1 MAGEGLEQAA
11 QAFDV
16 AIGNSSGE
24 PVARGGD
31 APKDTQPTETMFGD
45 VGVLEVDED
54 SPAVGGGDDIPL
66 KGEKK
71 VKQPVQ
77 EEDEDDDDDAGEDDP
92 EADDDGAEDENDGGE
107 EDEDEDTPL
116 NDVFEITVDGERQ
129 EVTLREALDGYIRQK
144 TFHQRLSELAEVKEA
159 MRHQGAELIA
169 DRKKYVGLIEQ
180 MEQTINLLLPN
191 EPNWDELYANDPK
204 GARELQK
211 KYDGLKAQLSNL
223 DGEKKRVQEENAKK
237 DAEEYAAYVERENRR
252 IAANNPLWK
261 DEKVKMRDLNRMAD
275 TAKAAGFSM
284 DEIQSV
290 VDSRMVTIL
299 LKAAKYD
306 RLQEKQPKPIR
317 RGKKPMS
324 QGAGTTRTAPRGKS
338 QAMKQLQRS
347 GSVEAAA
354 AVFSDIIAPRR

>member
-16 AIGNSSGE
+16 AIGNAE

-31 APKDTQPTETMFGD
+31 APKDDTLPTETMFGNMGD
-45 VGVLEVDED
+45 LEVDED
-54 SPAVGGGDDIPL
+54 SPARGGGDDIPL
-66 KGEKK
+66 KGEKRQK
-71 VKQPVQ
+71 PTVL
-77 EEDEDDDDDAGEDDP
+77 EDDNDDVEDGDQDGP
-92 EADDDGAEDENDGGE
+92 EADDDESEGEGEGDGED
-107 EDEDEDTPL
+107 DEDGPL
-116 NDVFEITVDGERQ
+116 SDVFEVTVDGERT
-129 EVTLREALDGYIRQK
+129 EVSLREALDGYIRQE
-144 TFHQRLSELAEVKEA
+144 TFHRRLSELANVKDA
-159 MRHQGAELIA
+159 MRAEGAQLVA
-169 DRKKYVGLIEQ
+169 DRKKYVDLIGQ
-180 MEQTINLLLPN
+180 MEETIKLLIPA
-191 EPNWDELYANDPK
+191 EPNWDELYSADPK

-211 KYDGLKAQLSNL
+211 KYDGLKGQLSHLEN
-223 DGEKKRVQEENAKK
+223 EKKRVQDENAKK
-237 DAEEYAAYVERENRR
+237 DADEYAAYVDRENKR
-252 IAANNPLWK
+252 IAANNPTWK

-284 DEIQSV
+284 EEVQSI

-324 QGAGTTRTAPRGKS
+324 QGAGTSRTAPRGNS
-338 QAMKQLQRS
+338 QAQKQLQRT

-354 AVFSDIIAPRR
+354 AVFSDIISPRRR